1 MTTDA
6 RREDFLSVV
15 LPLELMLGDQKGI
28 SDPRPREDRIR
39 FARGVLLGIAFCVPI
54 WVLGWWATASHF

>member
-15 LPLELMLGDQKGI
+15 LPLEPMLGDQKGI
-28 SDPRPREDRIR
+28 SDLRPREDGIC
-39 FARGVLLGIAFCVPI
+39 FARGGILGIAFCLPI
-54 WVLGWWATASHF
+54 WVLGWWAAASHL